1 MPITVRAA
9 RPVDRGFIVALVPR
23 LWAFG
28 PPPLRPTDAMGR
40 AERGALERALDAPP
54 EGSALLVAERDGA
67 DPVGVV
73 YLETATDYFT
83 GERHGHVGIL
93 IVSEAGEG
101 HGVGRALL
109 EAADAWG
116 AERGYRFLT
125 LNVFGGNARARLLY
139 ERAGYAVDTVRYAKV
154 LSRGGRGAPEP

>member
-1 MPITVRAA
+1 MRITVRAA
-9 RPVDRGFIVALVPR
+9 RPADRGFVVSLVPR
-23 LWAFG
+23 LRAFG
-28 PPPLRPTDAMGR
+28 TPPPLRPPDALDR
-40 AERGALERALDAPP
+40 AEREALERALDAPP

-67 DPVGVV
+67 DPVGVL
-73 YLETATDYFT
+73 YLETETDYFT
-83 GERHGHVGIL
+83 QERHGHVGIL

-109 EAADAWG
+109 QAAEAWG

-139 ERAGYAVDTVRYAKV
+139 ERAGYAVDTVRYAK
-154 LSRGGRGAPEP
+154 LLPDAGGAAP

>member
-9 RPVDRGFIVALVPR
+9 RPADRDFIVSLVPR
-23 LWAFG
+23 LRAFG
-28 PPPLRPTDAMGR
+28 PPPLRPPEAVDR
-40 AERGALERALDAPP
+40 AEREALERALDALP
-54 EGSALLVAERDGA
+54 EGSALFVAERDGA
-67 DPVGVV
+67 GPAGVL

-83 GERHGHVGIL
+83 QERHGHVAIL
-93 IVSEAGEG
+93 VVSEAGEG

-109 EAADAWG
+109 QAAEAWG
-116 AERGYRFLT
+116 VERGYRFLT

-154 LSRGGRGAPEP
+154 LPDGGGAAPAA